1 MTSHESGKRELGGY
15 DDSSFHL
22 NLPGNAVKRPR
33 VPIVLENGS
42 PNISVEI
49 EGISRSPIVDTGS
62 SISILQPGISQGNA
76 MVTSLE
82 PYGDG

>member
-1 MTSHESGKRELGGY
+1 MTSHESGKQELGGY

-49 EGISRSPIVDTGS
+49 EGISRSHWLQHINIATGH
-62 SISILQPGISQGNA
+62 IKGNV

-82 PYGDG
+82 SYGDG